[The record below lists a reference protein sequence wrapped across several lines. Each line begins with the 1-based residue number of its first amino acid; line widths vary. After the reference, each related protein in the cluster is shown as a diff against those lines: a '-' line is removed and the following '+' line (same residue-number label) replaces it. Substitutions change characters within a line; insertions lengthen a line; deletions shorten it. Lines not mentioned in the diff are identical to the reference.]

1 MSLQDCRIKTEY
13 RSLID
18 HIVKDFYIPLLTQA
32 AVYKRAVGFF
42 SSTSLVQI
50 TKGITTIAK
59 NNGSIQ
65 IVASP
70 YLSDDDLHA
79 IKAGYDSRENIVKKA
94 LLKELPD
101 TIDDYYAIERL
112 NLLANLIADGILD
125 IRIAFI
131 EDKNGI
137 GMYHE
142 KMGII
147 EDIDGNKVAFSGSM
161 NESVTA
167 LTANYETID
176 VFCNWMGAGDAARV
190 DKKENAFCSIWNNC
204 EPGINVMKFPEI
216 SQAIITKYKKK
227 APNYLID
234 QEEFENKLVANE
246 LNKKKQG
253 ARIPKSVS
261 LYDYQIEAINE
272 WEKQSFCGIFDMA
285 TGTGKTFTGL
295 GAISSLSESV
305 DDNLAVIIVCPYQHL
320 VEQWVSDIINFNMK
334 PIIGYSSSPQKD
346 WKKQLE
352 TAIRN
357 QTYLDNKRFFC
368 FVTTTAT
375 FASEYVQK
383 QIKRIRKPICLVADE
398 AHNLGTERLL
408 ELLDDKYKYRLALS
422 ATLKRHFDDIGTT
435 RLCNFFGEKCIEYT
449 LDKAIDEGKLTP
461 YKYYPIV
468 VTLDENELQAF
479 QEITQKML
487 RCIITDRHGHCKLN
501 DAGVKLA
508 IKRARLVAGANAK
521 IDALKKV
528 ITPFKD
534 DYYMLVYC
542 GATTLNSYEKD
553 YSVTNNDD
561 LRQIE
566 TITRLLGN
574 ELRMNVSKFTADENM
589 AERRAIK
596 EYFETGKDLQAIVA
610 IKCLDEGVNIPAI
623 QKAFILA
630 STTNPKEYIQR
641 RGRVLRLSPQTGKRF
656 AEIYDF
662 ITLPR
667 GIDETYG
674 LTKADVM
681 AEASLARNEVKR
693 LKEFSRLAMNPVESY
708 KLIDE
713 ISEAYYI
720 NESNEEEGVVDGF
733 DV

>member
-32 AVYKRAVGFF
+32 TVYKRAVGFF

-59 NNGSIQ
+59 NNGRIQ

-79 IKAGYDSRENIVKKA
+79 IKAGYDSRENIVKKV

-101 TIDDYYAIERL
+101 TIDDYYAMERL

-131 EDKNGI
+131 EDENGI

-147 EDIDGNKVAFSGSM
+147 EDLDGNKVAFSGSM

-246 LNKKKQG
+246 LNQKKQG

-272 WEKQSFCGIFDMA
+272 WEKESFCGIFDMA

-295 GAISSLSESV
+295 GAISRLSEAV

-383 QIKRIRKPICLVADE
+383 QIKRIKKSICLVADE

-422 ATLKRHFDDIGTT
+422 ATLKRHFDDIGTN
-435 RLCNFFGEKCIEYT
+435 RLCSFFGEKCIEYT

-553 YSVTNNDD
+553 YSATNNDD

-574 ELRMNVSKFTADENM
+574 ELGMNVSKFTASENM

-720 NESNEEEGVVDGF
+720 NESNEEEGVVDDF

>member
-101 TIDDYYAIERL
+101 TIDDYYAMERL

-295 GAISSLSESV
+295 GAISRLSESV

-534 DYYMLVYC
+534 NYYMLVYC

>member
-1 MSLQDCRIKTEY
+1 MSGK
-13 RSLID
+13 S
-18 HIVKDFYIPLLTQA
+18 
-32 AVYKRAVGFF
+32 
-42 SSTSLVQI
+42 
-50 TKGITTIAK
+50 
-59 NNGSIQ
+59 
-65 IVASP
+65 
-70 YLSDDDLHA
+70 
-79 IKAGYDSRENIVKKA
+79 
-94 LLKELPD
+94 
-101 TIDDYYAIERL
+101 
-112 NLLANLIADGILD
+112 NL
-125 IRIAFI
+125 
-131 EDKNGI
+131 
-137 GMYHE
+137 
-142 KMGII
+142 
-147 EDIDGNKVAFSGSM
+147 
-161 NESVTA
+161 
-167 LTANYETID
+167 
-176 VFCNWMGAGDAARV
+176 
-190 DKKENAFCSIWNNC
+190 
-204 EPGINVMKFPEI
+204 
-216 SQAIITKYKKK
+216 
-227 APNYLID
+227 
-234 QEEFENKLVANE
+234 
-246 LNKKKQG
+246 
-253 ARIPKSVS
+253 
-261 LYDYQIEAINE
+261 
-272 WEKQSFCGIFDMA
+272 FCGIFDMA

-295 GAISSLSESV
+295 GAISRLSESV

-574 ELRMNVSKFTADENM
+574 ELGMNVSKFTASENM

>member
-32 AVYKRAVGFF
+32 TVYKRAVGFF

-59 NNGSIQ
+59 NNGRIQ

-79 IKAGYDSRENIVKKA
+79 IKAGYDSRENIVKKV

-101 TIDDYYAIERL
+101 TIDDYYAMERL

-131 EDKNGI
+131 EDENGI

-147 EDIDGNKVAFSGSM
+147 EDLDGNKVAFSGSM

-246 LNKKKQG
+246 LNQKKQG

-272 WEKQSFCGIFDMA
+272 WEKESFCGIFDMA

-295 GAISSLSESV
+295 GAISRLSEAV

-383 QIKRIRKPICLVADE
+383 QIKRIKKSICLVADE

-435 RLCNFFGEKCIEYT
+435 RLCSFFGEKCIEYT

-553 YSVTNNDD
+553 YSATNNDD

-574 ELRMNVSKFTADENM
+574 ELGMNVSKFTASENM

-720 NESNEEEGVVDGF
+720 NESNEEEGVVDDF

>member
-32 AVYKRAVGFF
+32 TVYKRAVGFF
-42 SSTSLVQI
+42 SSSSLVQI
-50 TKGITTIAK
+50 TKGITTIVK
-59 NNGSIQ
+59 NNGRIQ

-176 VFCNWMGAGDAARV
+176 VFCNWMGARDAARV

-272 WEKQSFCGIFDMA
+272 WEKHSFCGIFDMA

-295 GAISSLSESV
+295 GAISRLSESV

-553 YSVTNNDD
+553 YSATNNDD

-574 ELRMNVSKFTADENM
+574 ELRMNVSKFTADENI

-596 EYFETGKDLQAIVA
+596 EHFETGKDLQAIVA

-641 RGRVLRLSPQTGKRF
+641 RGRVLRLSPQTGKRV

>member
-1 MSLQDCRIKTEY
+1 
-13 RSLID
+13 
-18 HIVKDFYIPLLTQA
+18 
-32 AVYKRAVGFF
+32 
-42 SSTSLVQI
+42 
-50 TKGITTIAK
+50 
-59 NNGSIQ
+59 
-65 IVASP
+65 
-70 YLSDDDLHA
+70 
-79 IKAGYDSRENIVKKA
+79 
-94 LLKELPD
+94 
-101 TIDDYYAIERL
+101 
-112 NLLANLIADGILD
+112 
-125 IRIAFI
+125 
-131 EDKNGI
+131 
-137 GMYHE
+137 
-142 KMGII
+142 
-147 EDIDGNKVAFSGSM
+147 
-161 NESVTA
+161 
-167 LTANYETID
+167 
-176 VFCNWMGAGDAARV
+176 
-190 DKKENAFCSIWNNC
+190 
-204 EPGINVMKFPEI
+204 MKFPEI

-253 ARIPKSVS
+253 ARIHKSVS

-295 GAISSLSESV
+295 GAISRLSESV

-479 QEITQKML
+479 QKITQKML

-553 YSVTNNDD
+553 YSATNNDD

-574 ELRMNVSKFTADENM
+574 ELRMNVSKFTADENI

-596 EYFETGKDLQAIVA
+596 EHFETGKDLQAIVA

-641 RGRVLRLSPQTGKRF
+641 RGRVLRLSPQTGKRV

>member
-295 GAISSLSESV
+295 GAISRLSESV

-334 PIIGYSSSPQKD
+334 PIIGYCSSPQKD

-553 YSVTNNDD
+553 YSATNNDD

-574 ELRMNVSKFTADENM
+574 ELRMNVSKFTADENI

-596 EYFETGKDLQAIVA
+596 EHFETGKDLQAIVA

-641 RGRVLRLSPQTGKRF
+641 RGRVLRLSPQTGKRV